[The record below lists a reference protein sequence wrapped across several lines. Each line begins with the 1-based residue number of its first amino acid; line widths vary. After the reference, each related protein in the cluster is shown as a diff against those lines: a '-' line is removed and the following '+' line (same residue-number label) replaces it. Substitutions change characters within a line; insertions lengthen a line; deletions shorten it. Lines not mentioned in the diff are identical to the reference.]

1 MMLTLQN
8 VRLPKFIMMDLVC
21 AKIEG
26 KGYYFDLRRKKK
38 KEENEEE
45 GENRGVV
52 GYNTFRFTN
61 GM

>member
-1 MMLTLQN
+1 M
-8 VRLPKFIMMDLVC
+8 LPKFIMMDLVC